1 VPDRWVLEHEDA
13 RRRAL
18 VKNLIIQ
25 ASNLTDDVQQQPS
38 RDVNFG
44 GRGRTSQ
51 RMLFEVAGPYRQDIR
66 DA

>member
-1 VPDRWVLEHEDA
+1 VPDRWVLGHEDA
-13 RRRAL
+13 RRRML
-18 VKNLIIQ
+18 VKNLIIR
-25 ASNLTDDVQQQPS
+25 ASTSMDDVQQQPS

-51 RMLFEVAGPYRQDIR
+51 QMLFEVAGPYGQDIH